1 MIFNRLFYEFNVVNS
16 RFIVIEIHRMRSSLK
31 RNYVS
36 IFDNINNELASSNI
50 LPVLDIFRQA
60 IFGDSTANRTIFKIS
75 NMLQNKFIW
84 LFKGNWL
91 WLTYFCTDIFVNANT
106 WGAGLDW
113 KRCLWTKICSVRI
126 FDNCSRYRMSR
137 VVVYVALCR
146 DERNAEKTHEQDWVE
161 TVAEGFL

>member
-113 KRCLWTKICSVRI
+113 KRCELGNAVSVFSTTVADIVCRGLSSTLL
-126 FDNCSRYRMSR
+126 CVGMKETLKRRMSR
-137 VVVYVALCR
+137 T
-146 DERNAEKTHEQDWVE
+146 E
-161 TVAEGFL
+161 